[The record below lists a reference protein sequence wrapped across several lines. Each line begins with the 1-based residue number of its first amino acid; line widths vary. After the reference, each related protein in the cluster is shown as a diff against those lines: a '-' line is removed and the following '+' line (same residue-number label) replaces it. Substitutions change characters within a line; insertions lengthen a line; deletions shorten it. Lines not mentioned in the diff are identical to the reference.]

1 MADGVN
7 ELGAAERHTVFGV
20 AFDASLYGWRESCL
34 GWIKVPQ
41 ERIEKGGQG
50 ADTGS

>member
-1 MADGVN
+1 MKVQS
-7 ELGAAERHTVFGV
+7 ELGEAARHPVFGV
-20 AFDASLYGWRESCL
+20 DTDASLYGWRESCL